1 MDVNNL
7 VDVIKQDSEFAE
19 PPETTTVDA
28 RTMFNGGGLCPCP
41 FDIKP
46 SSPRMDTNIN
56 TGRKM
61 DAYIEI
67 VEQPA
72 PKALR
77 FRYECEGR
85 SAGSIPG
92 VNSTSDKKTFPTI
105 RVVGYSGNA
114 WVLVSCVTKDSP
126 YRPHP
131 HNLVGREGCTSG
143 ICRLQIPPDT
153 MTISF
158 PNLGIQCVKKKDIA
172 QALEQRQ
179 RLQVDPFK
187 TGYSHRDQ
195 PTSIDLNSVRLCFQV
210 FLPDENNK
218 YNTAL
223 KPVVSEPIY
232 DKKAMSDLSITKL
245 SHCNSYVAKDDIQ
258 IRFFE
263 KHGDWEAYADIQP
276 SNVHHQ
282 YAIWFQPPKYKTL
295 DVTEPVPVCL
305 QLRRPSDG
313 ACSEPVDFEFL
324 PLDSGRPPYWSYRR
338 NIPPKKANY
347 NLFNA
352 ILANDAKLLMKRQLG
367 CFPEETTDKNINILT
382 DKAVEESIPMET
394 LVQESIQ
401 METNNNNIAVSS
413 KEPDYSEVKKQKAE
427 EKTFNEIINQVAQLD
442 EIYADAKTRLLN
454 DALTDVDKPVVITEL
469 PYNESFDDAKTYSS
483 LQLAFKNPVEIET
496 SRYEDVAVELPT
508 ATIDIT
514 ANVTN
519 NKREND
525 SEKLPPLPPKR
536 TKKIETYIDP
546 SDKKRK
552 RKKIGNP
559 DQFLSQLEHYNQFPG
574 GFPMDFIKTE
584 PREPTP
590 INFPGSPYGDALSPA
605 SFQAAVTTGGVNMT
619 GTWPANVSANAPQQM
634 EQTWNIPSTA
644 NQSEKDICN
653 MDSGEIFRRIYLP
666 SNSSDLDFRD
676 INIPSEQDNMQE
688 SLNRLENISLG
699 TEQYPSPT

>member
-7 VDVIKQDSEFAE
+7 VIGLTPTNCVYIAVDVIKQDSEFAE

-56 TGRKM
+56 TGRKSKV

-324 PLDSGRPPYWSYRR
+324 PLDS
-338 NIPPKKANY
+338 
-347 NLFNA
+347 
-352 ILANDAKLLMKRQLG
+352 
-367 CFPEETTDKNINILT
+367 
-382 DKAVEESIPMET
+382 
-394 LVQESIQ
+394 
-401 METNNNNIAVSS
+401 
-413 KEPDYSEVKKQKAE
+413 
-427 EKTFNEIINQVAQLD
+427 
-442 EIYADAKTRLLN
+442 
-454 DALTDVDKPVVITEL
+454 
-469 PYNESFDDAKTYSS
+469 
-483 LQLAFKNPVEIET
+483 
-496 SRYEDVAVELPT
+496 
-508 ATIDIT
+508 
-514 ANVTN
+514 
-519 NKREND
+519 
-525 SEKLPPLPPKR
+525 
-536 TKKIETYIDP
+536 DP

>member
-7 VDVIKQDSEFAE
+7 GDAVGETEKVQTDPTLLSDVIIGLTPTNCVYIAVDVIKQDSEFAE
-19 PPETTTVDA
+19 PPDTVTVDG
-28 RTMFNGGGLCPCP
+28 RTMFNGGGTVPMP
-41 FDIKP
+41 VRHQGVPATDGHQHKP
-46 SSPRMDTNIN
+46 
-56 TGRKM
+56 RKKKV

-172 QALEQRQ
+172 QALDQRQ

-245 SHCNSYVAKDDIQ
+245 SHCNSYVDGGRKHIILLCEKVAKDDIQ

-324 PLDSGRPPYWSYRR
+324 PLDS
-338 NIPPKKANY
+338 
-347 NLFNA
+347 
-352 ILANDAKLLMKRQLG
+352 
-367 CFPEETTDKNINILT
+367 
-382 DKAVEESIPMET
+382 
-394 LVQESIQ
+394 
-401 METNNNNIAVSS
+401 
-413 KEPDYSEVKKQKAE
+413 
-427 EKTFNEIINQVAQLD
+427 
-442 EIYADAKTRLLN
+442 
-454 DALTDVDKPVVITEL
+454 
-469 PYNESFDDAKTYSS
+469 
-483 LQLAFKNPVEIET
+483 
-496 SRYEDVAVELPT
+496 
-508 ATIDIT
+508 
-514 ANVTN
+514 
-519 NKREND
+519 
-525 SEKLPPLPPKR
+525 
-536 TKKIETYIDP
+536 DP

-574 GFPMDFIKTE
+574 GFPMEFIKTE

-605 SFQAAVTTGGVNMT
+605 SVASGIQY
-619 GTWPANVSANAPQQM
+619 
-634 EQTWNIPSTA
+634 NIRIGST
-644 NQSEKDICN
+644 
-653 MDSGEIFRRIYLP
+653 
-666 SNSSDLDFRD
+666 
-676 INIPSEQDNMQE
+676 
-688 SLNRLENISLG
+688 
-699 TEQYPSPT
+699 PSPDPYQIAKTSPHYPGNSLQPDVSFHIH